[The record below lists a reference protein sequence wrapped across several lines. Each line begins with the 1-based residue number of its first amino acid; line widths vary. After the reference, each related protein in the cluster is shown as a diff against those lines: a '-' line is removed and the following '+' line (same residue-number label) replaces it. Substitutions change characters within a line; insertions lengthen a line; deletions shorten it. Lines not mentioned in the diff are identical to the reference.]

1 MNSSTNA
8 VSRGPR
14 VRRQPSLPESMRR
27 VSPPFDYVD
36 VFTATT
42 DAAALASPERW
53 ARAGVEDAAGS
64 AGQFVWRRILALRLD
79 GRPSP
84 ERIGGWTIADRGD
97 DWIRLEAR
105 SWCLTAHILVQ
116 AGRTELTI
124 ATFIR
129 YDRPPASLVWPRL
142 AVAHRRAM
150 PGLMR
155 RAVRSVTGSS
165 R

>member
-1 MNSSTNA
+1 MNTQA
-8 VSRGPR
+8 EPMAT
-14 VRRQPSLPESMRR
+14 VRQERALPEAIRPIA
-27 VSPPFDYVD
+27 PPFDYVD
-36 VFTATT
+36 VFTMRTSDATEVS
-42 DAAALASPERW
+42 AERW

-64 AGQFVWRRILALRLD
+64 AGQFVWRRILGLRLD

-84 ERIGGWTIADRGD
+84 DRIGGWAVADRGD

-105 SWCLTAHILVQ
+105 SWCLTAHLLVQ
-116 AGRTELTI
+116 VGDAAVTI

-129 YDRPPASLVWPRL
+129 YDRPPAGTIWPRL
-142 AVAHRRAM
+142 AAGHRRAM

-155 RAVRSVTGSS
+155 RAARSIVGSS